1 MKKNIQKFTVT
12 TKIEFAFP
20 KYLCQDT
27 LSQNLTRLFNRD
39 INIRK
44 IKLQF
49 VTENKKKKKYKND
62 ILKVNKS
69 NIIWIIL
76 RGEGEA
82 SRGVFL
88 PP

>member
-49 VTENKKKKKYKND
+49 VTENKKKKYKND

-76 RGEGEA
+76 KGEGES